1 MPVHTLR
8 GQVVAG
14 RTQRLLADDGKFTH
28 GHRITSFHII
38 GANNGALAAEAV
50 LHYSDSAPANI
61 NFEQSDQ
68 FGWALWDA
76 DTTTGNRHF
85 SIIDPD
91 HVVNAD
97 LHVTALSGSAN
108 FIITVEPITMSEA
121 QGVLQL
127 IKSKRQG

>member
-1 MPVHTLR
+1 V
-8 GQVVAG
+8 
-14 RTQRLLADDGKFTH
+14 
-28 GHRITSFHII
+28 TSFQII
-38 GANNGALAAEAV
+38 GGLNGSLPAEVV
-50 LHYSDSAPANI
+50 LHYSNTAPNSI

-85 SIIDPD
+85 SIVDPD

-97 LHVTALSGSAN
+97 LHVTSLSGQAN
-108 FIITVEPITMSEA
+108 FIITVEPVVMSEP